1 MSTPKLHVP
10 KVSQMREPLKD
21 GHYLRLQRRQHD
33 AQHSGSRALMGFYAF
48 LLLTGLINYAAPE
61 DMNGR
66 AFVFWMSFVFMILD
80 GLMWIISAFRADML
94 TAVLDES
101 DRLEDIMPAADYVS
115 SDVYSAGSDGEI
127 V

>member
-21 GHYLRLQRRQHD
+21 GHYLRLQRRRDD
-33 AQHSGSRALMGFYAF
+33 AQHSASRALMGFYTF

-61 DMNGR
+61 DMDGR

-80 GLMWIISAFRADML
+80 GLMWIITTFRADML

-115 SDVYSAGSDGEI
+115 SDVYATERTGDD